1 MPLSESN
8 LLQAAGDLIYARGE
22 DYVRYVRGLRTTEFK
37 AYASIQGKRV
47 YTVELDWSDR
57 LLDGFCTCPHHAD
70 GNFCKHLVAVGLAA
84 IDSGRV
90 TVDDASTTDNA
101 LHTVVQAMDVDQLRD
116 LVLTL
121 AQRDPGVRRM
131 LEIRATTAS
140 GDDAQAK
147 AEFEAYVRNTLTFR
161 GYIDYRRSF
170 EVAGAASDMLDELE
184 THVNSGAAELVRPAL
199 LLALTEL
206 REIIGQV
213 DDSDGVIADQ
223 CQRAADLYAQ
233 ACRLGNPDR
242 VKLATWLVKFRA
254 DSPGWPTLVLA
265 DFVDAFDDKAME
277 TYRRAVAA
285 LDRKLADRDHLH
297 RFEVDAMLLELA
309 DHDGDLDR
317 AIHLLSQGDHPQYGA
332 IVARL
337 RAAGRA
343 DDAVTWIDRAVA
355 AGRISS
361 YGGGNEY
368 WLSPDFVAA
377 TYKALGRIDDAIAAL
392 RADFVRQPSVE
403 NYRVLLEFAAGVD
416 RSETE
421 HAWALEQA
429 EQLAADR
436 FAAGALLVQL
446 LMSDGD
452 MEAAW
457 QAADRYGPGWAWKEL
472 AVRGADAR
480 PTDAADLYRP
490 QLEKDLRYP
499 NSKLYP
505 DIAER
510 LATMAQLYE
519 KGGRSADFASFIA
532 QIRQDYRK
540 RPALMK
546 ALDARRL

>member
-1 MPLSESN
+1 
-8 LLQAAGDLIYARGE
+8 
-22 DYVRYVRGLRTTEFK
+22 
-37 AYASIQGKRV
+37 
-47 YTVELDWSDR
+47 
-57 LLDGFCTCPHHAD
+57 
-70 GNFCKHLVAVGLAA
+70 
-84 IDSGRV
+84 
-90 TVDDASTTDNA
+90 
-101 LHTVVQAMDVDQLRD
+101 
-116 LVLTL
+116 
-121 AQRDPGVRRM
+121 
-131 LEIRATTAS
+131 
-140 GDDAQAK
+140 
-147 AEFEAYVRNTLTFR
+147 
-161 GYIDYRRSF
+161 
-170 EVAGAASDMLDELE
+170 MLDELE

-233 ACRLGNPDR
+233 ACLLGNPDR

>member
-1 MPLSESN
+1 MPLSEST
-8 LLQAAGDLIYARGE
+8 LLQAAGDLIFARGE

-199 LLALTEL
+199 LLALTEM
-206 REIIGQV
+206 REIIGKV
-213 DDSDGVIADQ
+213 DDSDGVIAEQ

-242 VKLATWLVKFRA
+242 VELATWLVKFRA
-254 DSPGWPTLVLA
+254 DSPGWPNLVLA
-265 DFVDAFDDKAME
+265 DFVDAFDEKALA

-317 AIHLLSQGDHPQYGA
+317 AVHLLSQGDHPQYGA
-332 IVARL
+332 IVERL

-343 DDAVTWIDRAVA
+343 EDAVAWIDRAVA

-377 TYKALGRIDDAIAAL
+377 TYKALGRIEMRSRLFAPTSSGS
-392 RADFVRQPSVE
+392 RQS
-403 NYRVLLEFAAGVD
+403 RTTAF
-416 RSETE
+416 S
-421 HAWALEQA
+421 
-429 EQLAADR
+429 
-436 FAAGALLVQL
+436 
-446 LMSDGD
+446 SI
-452 MEAAW
+452 
-457 QAADRYGPGWAWKEL
+457 
-472 AVRGADAR
+472 
-480 PTDAADLYRP
+480 
-490 QLEKDLRYP
+490 
-499 NSKLYP
+499 S
-505 DIAER
+505 
-510 LATMAQLYE
+510 
-519 KGGRSADFASFIA
+519 
-532 QIRQDYRK
+532 
-540 RPALMK
+540 RPASTAPKLNTRGRWSMRDNWPPT
-546 ALDARRL
+546 ASRPAHSWSSSS